1 MEATIHNPDRY
12 VGDLRQILAQG
23 RKRIG
28 LLLGAGAPASIRYD
42 KVRKMLS
49 VDGPPLIPT
58 IKDLTKNVI
67 DSLEESEQK
76 IISEISVEIG
86 VNPNIELI
94 LSRIRSFAG
103 IVGSCSIHGC
113 NGNEFHKLAER
124 ICKSIGDVVNPRLPE
139 VNNPYTELSAWIGGT
154 DRRHSIEIFTP
165 NYDLL
170 MEEAFERL
178 EIPFF
183 DGFAGSYQPF
193 FDPSSISNNALPA
206 RWARLWKLHG
216 SIGWAENGK
225 GGIIRGEGRSATNL
239 IYPDHL
245 KYEKIKKLPF
255 SALFDHLRE
264 FMATPDTLLISCGF
278 SFSDSHISAVIEEA
292 LSANPAGSVFALQYG
307 SLNDEK
313 PACALASKRPNMSV
327 YANDGAMINCI
338 PAPWRPGDMPNRDW
352 EVIRSSFWGQ
362 RGSEHNKCF
371 LLGDFAAFAR
381 FSTLTHAEQI
391 IIEDKKEPKEGYI

>member
-1 MEATIHNPDRY
+1 METTIHNPDRY

-28 LLLGAGAPASIRYD
+28 ILLGAGAPASIRYD
-42 KVRKMLS
+42 KDTNTLS
-49 VDGPPLIPT
+49 SDNPPLIPT
-58 IKDLTKNVI
+58 IKDLTKIVI
-67 DSLEESEQK
+67 DSLEANEQK

-86 VNPNIELI
+86 NNPNIEMI

-103 IVGSCSIHGC
+103 IVGSHSIHGC
-113 NGNEFHKLAER
+113 NGDGFCKLAER
-124 ICKSIGDVVNPRLPE
+124 ICEAIGNVVNPRLPDG
-139 VNNPYTELSAWIGGT
+139 NNPYTELSAWIGGT
-154 DRRHSIEIFTP
+154 DRWHSIEIFTP

-183 DGFAGSYQPF
+183 DGFTGSYQPF
-193 FDPSSISNNALPA
+193 FDPSSISNNDLPA

-216 SIGWAENGK
+216 SIGWAENGE
-225 GGIIRGEGRSATNL
+225 GGIIRGKGRSATNL

-245 KYEKIKKLPF
+245 KYEQIKKLPF

-264 FMATPDTLLISCGF
+264 FMVRPDTLLITCGF

-292 LSANPAGSVFALQYG
+292 LSSNPAGSVFALQYG
-307 SLNDEK
+307 ALNDEK
-313 PACALASKRPNMSV
+313 PSCALASKRPNMSV
-327 YANDGAMINCI
+327 YAKDGAMINCI
-338 PAPWRPGDMPNRDW
+338 SAPWRPGDMPNPDW
-352 EVIRSSFWGQ
+352 EVIRSNFWGQ
-362 RGSEHNKCF
+362 RGYDTDKCF

-381 FSTLTHAEQI
+381 FCSLTHAEQI
-391 IIEDKKEPKEGYI
+391 IIEEEKEPKEG